1 MFNFLLGLFSNDMGI
16 DLGTSTTLI
25 YVKGQGIVLW
35 EPSVVAINKD
45 TGEILAV
52 GTEAKKMVGKTPA
65 NITAF
70 RPMRDGV
77 IADFDV
83 TEKMIRHFIRKVHN
97 RRSLLHPRV
106 VIGVPSCIT
115 EVERRAV
122 RDAAEQAGAREIHLI
137 DEPMA
142 AAIGAEVPI
151 QDPAG
156 NMIVDIG
163 GGTTEVAVISLG
175 GMVLS
180 RSVRVAGDEMDE
192 AIIGYFKKER
202 NLLIGERTAEETK
215 IRIGSA
221 TPDKEAKTIEVKG
234 RDLATGLPKT
244 VRVSSQEMHEALKG
258 PIEIIVSLVR
268 DALEDTPAEL
278 SADLVDRGIILV
290 GGGALLSGL
299 PELLS
304 KETELPVNLA
314 PDPLTCVVLGA
325 GTYLEQLEKLRRR
338 RNTRFIS

>member
-16 DLGTSTTLI
+16 DLGTSTTLV

-35 EPSVVAINKD
+35 EPSVVAVNQD
-45 TGEILAV
+45 SGDILAM

-65 NITAF
+65 NITTF

-77 IADFDV
+77 IADFEV
-83 TEKMIRHFIRKVHN
+83 TEKMIRHFIKKVHN
-97 RRSLLHPRV
+97 QRSLLHPRV

-122 RDAAEQAGAREIHLI
+122 RDASEQAGAREIHLI

-156 NMIVDIG
+156 NMVVDIG

-180 RSVRVAGDEMDE
+180 RSVRVAGDELDE
-192 AIIGYFKKER
+192 AIISYFKKER

-221 TPDKEAKTIEVKG
+221 MPENEEKTIEVKG
-234 RDLATGLPKT
+234 RHLVTGLPKT
-244 VRVSSQEMHEALKG
+244 VKVSSGEMHEALKI
-258 PIEIIVSLVR
+258 PIKTIVTLIK
-268 DALEDTPAEL
+268 DTLEDTPAEL

-325 GTYLEQLEKLRRR
+325 GTYLEELEKLKQRK
-338 RNTRFIS
+338 

>member
-16 DLGTSTTLI
+16 DLGTSTTLV

-35 EPSVVAINKD
+35 EPSVVAINQN

-65 NITAF
+65 NITVF
-70 RPMRDGV
+70 RPMKDGV
-77 IADFDV
+77 IADFEV
-83 TEKMIRHFIRKVHN
+83 TEKMIRHFIKKVHN
-97 RRSLLHPRV
+97 RRSLLHPRI

-122 RDAAEQAGAREIHLI
+122 RDASEQAGAREIHLI

-156 NMIVDIG
+156 NMVVDIG

-180 RSVRVAGDEMDE
+180 RSVRVAGDEVDE
-192 AIIGYFKKER
+192 VIISYFKKER

-221 TPDKEAKTIEVKG
+221 LPGKEDKTIEVKG
-234 RDLATGLPKT
+234 RHLATGLPKT
-244 VRVSSQEMHEALKG
+244 VKVSSGEMHEAVKG
-258 PIEIIVSLVR
+258 PIRIIVNLIK
-268 DALEDTPAEL
+268 DTLEDTPAEL

-304 KETELPVNLA
+304 QETELPVNLA

-325 GTYLEQLEKLRRR
+325 GTYLEELEKLKQRK
-338 RNTRFIS
+338 